1 MPRPWGGTRSGEQQ
15 IRSRVRR
22 RLPSAY
28 RAYRAPP
35 AVPDTSSNPAP
46 GAILQPGGNAVA
58 DGLAAGTAAVQL
70 CGADIVPTRV
80 ARPTPADTADPPKF
94 GTAVGIATI
103 FPDRPGM
110 PPPPPR
116 AGISPAPNFNELIS
130 ANALVTA
137 GLTKA
142 GLTYPPETNPFD
154 KPELRKVPT
163 DDPLEPS
170 RPFNNPAIPVVAV
183 FDPGANGFTPAA
195 DIGDESPCSALGTE
209 EPPPTAS
216 TARRCPS
223 THRWPGQPR
232 QPGRPSRPGWRSP
245 AAS

>member
-1 MPRPWGGTRSGEQQ
+1 
-15 IRSRVRR
+15 
-22 RLPSAY
+22 
-28 RAYRAPP
+28 
-35 AVPDTSSNPAP
+35 
-46 GAILQPGGNAVA
+46 
-58 DGLAAGTAAVQL
+58 
-70 CGADIVPTRV
+70 
-80 ARPTPADTADPPKF
+80 
-94 GTAVGIATI
+94 
-103 FPDRPGM
+103 M

-209 EPPPTAS
+209 ETTCDSVDCTPLPVDAPVAWATAPAWPAVPAGLAVS
-216 TARRCPS
+216 GGELNDVTAAA
-223 THRWPGQPR
+223 TAEE
-232 QPGRPSRPGWRSP
+232 P
-245 AAS
+245 A